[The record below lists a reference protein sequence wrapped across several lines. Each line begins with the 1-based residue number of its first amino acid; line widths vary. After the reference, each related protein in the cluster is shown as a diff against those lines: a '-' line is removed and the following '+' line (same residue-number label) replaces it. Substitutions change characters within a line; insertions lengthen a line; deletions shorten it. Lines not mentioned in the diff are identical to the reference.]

1 MDSINKNAERE
12 RQEVFPCALS
22 PELCATSCPD
32 LSLTE
37 RRYAY
42 AKIAFFY
49 NSGSG
54 PTDAT
59 SSARVIN
66 LTLLHWSM

>member
-22 PELCATSCPD
+22 PELCATYCPD

-37 RRYAY
+37 RRCTG
-42 AKIAFFY
+42 KDKVLT
-49 NSGSG
+49 GSAAM
-54 PTDAT
+54 P
-59 SSARVIN
+59 SYEIRS
-66 LTLLHWSM
+66 